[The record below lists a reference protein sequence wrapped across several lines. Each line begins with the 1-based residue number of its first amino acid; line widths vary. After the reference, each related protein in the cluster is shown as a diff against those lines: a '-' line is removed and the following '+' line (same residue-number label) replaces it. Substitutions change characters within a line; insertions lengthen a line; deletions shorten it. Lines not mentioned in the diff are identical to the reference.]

1 MKMMK
6 RIGIVLAIIT
16 LFASTFAF
24 GAYANKLNYLTF
36 DKGDE
41 SLTKVDENMNKDI
54 LDTIHSE
61 KEQALDKIDDLKEDN
76 VGLKGDKQAK
86 DNENK
91 ELTNEVQAKKDQI
104 AKLEKEQED
113 TKKNHKQEINKL
125 NKQIKDLE
133 KDIKTLNG
141 EAEEDRKSVV

>member
-41 SLTKVDENMNKDI
+41 SLTKVDENMNKINGI

-61 KEQALDKIDDLKEDN
+61 KEQALDKIDDLKEDI

-86 DNENK
+86 DNEIK
-91 ELTNEVQAKKDQI
+91 ELTNEVQRS
-104 AKLEKEQED
+104 EERRVGKEC
-113 TKKNHKQEINKL
+113 
-125 NKQIKDLE
+125 
-133 KDIKTLNG
+133 
-141 EAEEDRKSVV
+141 R

>member
-1 MKMMK
+1 MYSHKYRKHLGEINMKMMK

-41 SLTKVDENMNKDI
+41 SLTKVDENMNKINGI

-61 KEQALDKIDDLKEDN
+61 KEQALDKIDDLKEDI

-86 DNENK
+86 DNEIK

-104 AKLEKEQED
+104 EIGRASSREREK
-113 TKKNHKQEINKL
+113 KKK
-125 NKQIKDLE
+125 
-133 KDIKTLNG
+133 
-141 EAEEDRKSVV
+141 RK